1 VWHWTWW
8 GPCPWSS
15 PLSILS
21 LLPKSH
27 SHRIDLRPDDY
38 DDGEV
43 GDESLQ
49 ATRSELRRP
58 IHPPASDPIRRHGEA
73 LSFSR
78 NPSPSP
84 YFGAILTSWWMC
96 LLGLRRVPA
105 AALPDP
111 GGQRPP
117 LPHRPHHRTVPSSL
131 LLLSLSPTPWV
142 SVRSIQTIGRGGGWG
157 FYQFSG
163 PCGSWSVFVY

>member
-1 VWHWTWW
+1 MVDV
-8 GPCPWSS
+8 
-15 PLSILS
+15 L
-21 LLPKSH
+21 
-27 SHRIDLRPDDY
+27 
-38 DDGEV
+38 
-43 GDESLQ
+43 
-49 ATRSELRRP
+49 A
-58 IHPPASDPIRRHGEA
+58 
-73 LSFSR
+73 
-78 NPSPSP
+78 
-84 YFGAILTSWWMC
+84 
-96 LLGLRRVPA
+96 LGLRRVPA

-131 LLLSLSPTPWV
+131 LFLSLSPTPWV